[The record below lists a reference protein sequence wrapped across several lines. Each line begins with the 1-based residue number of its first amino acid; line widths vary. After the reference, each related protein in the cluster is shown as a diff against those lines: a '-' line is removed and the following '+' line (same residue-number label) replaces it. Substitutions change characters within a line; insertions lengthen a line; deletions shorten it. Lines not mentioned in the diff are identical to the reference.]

1 MSDPGRQVATQLSA
15 RDVETMPL
23 GQLLDVYQDQF
34 SKVLPETIRPQQF
47 ARVVLTAISEHPEL
61 NGADRRT
68 LLNSC
73 IKCAN
78 DGLLPDGRDAA
89 LVVFNTKIK
98 DPQTNK
104 ERWIK
109 AVQYMPMI
117 HGIRRR
123 MFNSGEVLE
132 AAAAVVYR
140 GDKFRYSLGDQP
152 FIEHEPPSDL
162 TVDRGDL
169 VGAYAIIRMKNG
181 QVIREVM
188 RRHEIEARRHQS
200 KAANSLMWT
209 KFYDEG
215 AMKTVLRHAA
225 KSAPQASVDI
235 QRLAMILDRDEEE
248 VPQLAASDRPALP
261 RPTLVEVEQA
271 AAAASVLWIVVDLEG
286 EEHEHPTAKMAADH
300 LLEQLELATRREN
313 PRNVLQV
320 FAENN
325 RDTIDALIRDNK
337 PLADE
342 VLKAYREA
350 IDVTDPLRHLG
361 REQEAKPAEDKPR
374 QTRKGGKAAP
384 QQATPGTPAQAQQTA
399 PDNELDARAGEPAA
413 GERLGLGIPPAEV
426 VDHDPLGVGADAQ
439 AGREGPQ
446 RAETV
451 EPGMALPTEPKD
463 PTMPRLRFREDD
475 GSPRWTQWSGDLVVQ
490 MRESDKA
497 RLEALFAFASNSNKR
512 MPAGVWRDIER
523 AHAERLQALSWS
535 SGRLA

>member
-1 MSDPGRQVATQLSA
+1 MSEPGRQVATQLSA

-34 SKVLPETIRPQQF
+34 AKVLPDTIKPQQF

-61 NGADRRT
+61 SGADRRT

-188 RRHEIEARRHQS
+188 RRHEIEVRRNQS
-200 KAANSLMWT
+200 KASNSLMWT

-225 KSAPQASVDI
+225 KSAPQASIDI
-235 QRLAMILDRDEEE
+235 QRLAMILERDEEE
-248 VPQLAASDRPALP
+248 APQLEASDRPSLP
-261 RPTLVEVEQA
+261 RPSLVELEQA
-271 AAAASVLWIVVDLEG
+271 QQNSAALWIVVDLEG

-313 PRNVLQV
+313 PRNVLQI

-325 RDTIDALIRDNK
+325 RDTIDALIRDDK

-361 REQEAKPAEDKPR
+361 REQEAKPADGKLRKPP
-374 QTRKGGKAAP
+374 KAAKP
-384 QQATPGTPAQAQQTA
+384 AQQQPPADKPAQAQQTA
-399 PDNELDARAGEPAA
+399 PDNELDARAPAA
-413 GERLGLGIPPAEV
+413 GERLGLGIPPAEQ
-426 VDHDPLGVGADAQ
+426 VDVGHQRLDPPAA
-439 AGREGPQ
+439 
-446 RAETV
+446 T
-451 EPGMALPTEPKD
+451 LPTEHPD
-463 PTMPRLRFREDD
+463 PTVPRLRFREDD
-475 GSPRWTQWSGDLVVQ
+475 GSPRWTQWSGELVAQ
-490 MRESDKA
+490 MREADRDRLTVLWDFAERSKA
-497 RLEALFAFASNSNKR
+497 R

-523 AHAERLQALSWS
+523 AHAERLQSLSWS